1 MMNKEKPKNSVKKM
15 KMEKTN
21 SDRTYKTQSK
31 DKGSRP
37 PVKKKS
43 VNRKK
48 KQKSQPSPSKKH
60 KLFLFIWNCLFYGL
74 MLSLMIGSGLMAMMQ
89 QQDKALNGYRM
100 FGVLTNSMVS
110 PDNTLKKGGFR
121 AGDILIIKEI
131 PADQVK
137 VGDVITYHPSTNP
150 TNKSTNYL
158 THRVAKIEDHLGEEK
173 GIFFITRGD
182 ANKSDDMPI
191 SARALVGKAIFHIPK
206 VGGILTFIKENWVV
220 SLIFIISIIGFVW
233 VMRIYIL
240 SGPEKSHSQKKGKKR
255 KAQPKIDIT
264 LSKVNINNT
273 HNRRKH
279 K

>member
-1 MMNKEKPKNSVKKM
+1 MMNKEKQKNSVKKR
-15 KMEKTN
+15 KIETTHSNRPRKTKN
-21 SDRTYKTQSK
+21 QTASP
-31 DKGSRP
+31 RP
-37 PVKKKS
+37 PVKKRTI
-43 VNRKK
+43 NQKK
-48 KQKSQPSPSKKH
+48 KKRPSNPPLKKH
-60 KLFLFIWNCLFYGL
+60 KLFFFIWNCLFYGL